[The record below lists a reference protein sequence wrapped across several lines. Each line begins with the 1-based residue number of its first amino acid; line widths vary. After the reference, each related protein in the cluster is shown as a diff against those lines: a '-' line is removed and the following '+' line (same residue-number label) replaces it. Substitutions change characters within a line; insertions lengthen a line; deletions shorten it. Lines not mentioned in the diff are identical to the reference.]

1 MQRLFLILALC
12 AATALAQ
19 GDRATITGSVTD
31 QAGAP
36 IPAVTVTAT
45 QLDTMSLS
53 KVTTNQAGEYSL
65 PSLRI
70 GKYKV
75 MFELPGFKS
84 TVQNS
89 VELGAGATARVDAK
103 LEVGNVQQSIEVSA
117 SSSLLQTDDAKV
129 GNSMADAMIE
139 ALPTVVGDNMRSPF
153 DLAAITAQVTGG
165 DQDFRIGGGQA
176 GSFGVMLDGA
186 SANTNRAGSTLWAAV
201 NAPSLD
207 AITQFSVE
215 TNGFKAEF
223 GRAGGGMVTFVSK
236 SGTNQ
241 IHGTAFDYIRNNAFD
256 ARGFFN
262 STTPVYRQHDF
273 GGTVGGPI
281 VIPKV
286 YNGKNKT
293 FFFASYEGFR
303 NRKGGATSAIA
314 LPPTEFYKGDFHN
327 AVSRTKNA
335 DGTYI
340 MYPVYDPDTT
350 LFNDANKQYVRQP
363 FAGNVIPMSRL
374 DPFSAKLLNLG
385 SSTLTSALR
394 KDVVPGTPEYWLED
408 YWQAGTSV
416 NPNDKMSV
424 KIDHMLNS
432 ANRLSGYFG
441 YSKRQGN
448 PGPSGAVGIPG
459 ILNPYSHL
467 EDTSPV
473 YRGSWDSTI
482 SPVLHNRFYFGINIF
497 HDANTPLSQGG
508 NWEDKI
514 CILNVPDCN
523 SNLPIIQ
530 INDFPT
536 WGGNGFN
543 GSENPTYS
551 FNDDLT
557 FTKGKHIFKA
567 GYLFELA
574 PYVGLG
580 QQNGS
585 GNVTFTTA
593 MTQQPNQSS
602 RNVGGG
608 LGFASFFLGDASTG
622 AIHTPRRVEMTWRYH
637 AMYFQDDWRV
647 TSRLTVNLGLRYE
660 FNLPALNGGDK
671 CADFDPTVPNPGA
684 SGRLGALVFCGT
696 GPGRI
701 GRSTIP
707 PGWYNGF
714 GPRLG
719 LSWNAA
725 NKMVIRA
732 SGGLSYAP
740 VKSVGGSAHFQ
751 GFSQIWSLSD
761 QTGGISPLFQLSKG
775 MPAYPLPPFIDP
787 TFSNNSDIDWW
798 QGQEANRL
806 PAMLNWTLTMQR
818 EIKGR
823 FLLEAG
829 YSAIVGSHLI
839 ANLLAYNQVNTAALP
854 ASLNIFTNAG
864 RNLLNTTFGNSNKLV
879 QNAGF
884 SKPYPEFPDNLTL
897 ARALRPY
904 PQYVNIVTGSGG
916 DHSGHSSYHSL
927 IIKVTRRF
935 ARDLMVDGSYV
946 MSKMFT
952 DSDSMWGSGAALD
965 QYNRRLD
972 KALSAYDRTHDA
984 KINTV
989 YSLPIGP
996 GQRWLKRGFV
1006 SQAIGGWRIGAVQR
1020 YASGAPIA
1028 FTGAFGFPSG
1038 TIGNRPT
1045 INSYDG
1051 WRADP
1056 VGDKFDPYVDRYF
1069 KSTSTASFSGDT
1081 ATVTSQGFFP
1091 FQPRDRVGNMTK
1103 NNPKMRNFPLFNEDV
1118 SLAKSFTVSVEK
1130 RRTVDLRFEAFNM
1143 LNRTQFFTPNTNMSD
1158 VANFGLVRT
1167 QANSPRRMQFA
1178 LKFNF

>member
-1 MQRLFLILALC
+1 MLRLLVLLVLSASFAF
-12 AATALAQ
+12 AQ
-19 GDRATITGSVTD
+19 GDRATLTGTVTD

-36 IPAVTVTAT
+36 MPAVSVTAT
-45 QLDTMSLS
+45 HVDTMSIS
-53 KVTTNQAGEYSL
+53 RATTNPSGEYSL
-65 PSLRI
+65 PSLQI
-70 GKYKV
+70 GRYKV
-75 MFELPGFKS
+75 VFELPGFKS
-84 TVQNS
+84 VTHSNVA
-89 VELGAGATARVDAK
+89 LDAGATGRVDSK
-103 LEVGNVQQSIEVSA
+103 MEVGNVQQSVNVVAE
-117 SSSLLQTDDAKV
+117 SSLLQTDDAKL

-139 ALPTVVGDNMRSPF
+139 ALPTVVSGNMRSPF

-176 GSFGVMLDGA
+176 GSFGVMLDGS

-241 IHGTAFDYIRNNAFD
+241 YHGTAFDYIRNNAFD

-273 GGTVGGPI
+273 GGTIGGPI
-281 VIPKV
+281 VIPKI
-286 YNGKNKT
+286 YNGRNKT

-303 NRKGGATSAIA
+303 NRVGGLTTAIA

-327 AVSRTKNA
+327 AVSRTQNK
-335 DGTYI
+335 DGSYI
-340 MYPVYDPDTT
+340 MYPVFDPETT
-350 LFNDANKQYVRQP
+350 LFNSTNKQYTRTP
-363 FAGNVIPMSRL
+363 FAGNIIPMSRI
-374 DPFSAKLLNLG
+374 DPMSAKLLDLG
-385 SSTLTSALR
+385 ASTMTSGLR
-394 KDVVPGTPEYWLED
+394 KDVVPGTPQYWLEN
-408 YWQAGTSV
+408 YWQGGTSI
-416 NPNDKMSV
+416 NPNDKYSV
-424 KIDHMLNS
+424 KFDHMLNDS
-432 ANRLSGYFG
+432 NRLSAYLA
-441 YSKRQGN
+441 YSKRQAN
-448 PGPSGAVGIPG
+448 PGPSGAPGIPG
-459 ILNPYSHL
+459 IWNPFSHL

-482 SPVLHNRFYFGINIF
+482 SPRLHNRFYFGINIF

-508 NWEDKI
+508 NWQNKI
-514 CILNVPDCN
+514 CVLNVPDCN
-523 SNLPIIQ
+523 SNLPII
-530 INDFPT
+530 NTGDFPA

-557 FTKGKHIFKA
+557 WTKGKHILKA

-580 QQNGS
+580 QQNGA
-585 GNVTFTTA
+585 GNFTFNTA
-593 MTQQPNQSS
+593 MTQLPNQSS

-608 LGFASFFLGDASTG
+608 LGFASFFLGDATGG

-660 FNLPALNGGDK
+660 FNLPALNGGGK

-684 SGRLGALVFCGT
+684 SGRLGALVFCGD
-696 GPGRI
+696 GPGRT
-701 GRSTIP
+701 GKASIP
-707 PGWYNGF
+707 AGWYKGF

-732 SGGLSYAP
+732 SGGVSYAP
-740 VKSVGGSAHFQ
+740 VKSIGGSAHFQ
-751 GFSQIWSLSD
+751 GFAQILSVSD
-761 QTGGISPLFQLSKG
+761 NTGGISPLFQLNKG
-775 MPAYPLPPFIDP
+775 MPAYPLPPFVDP
-787 TFSNNSDIDWW
+787 TFGNNGDVDWW

-806 PAMLNWTLTMQR
+806 PTMLNWTLTLQR
-818 EIKGR
+818 ELKGR
-823 FLLEAG
+823 FLVEAG
-829 YSAIVGSHLI
+829 YNALIGTHLI
-839 ANLLAYNQVNTAALP
+839 AGLLNYDQVNINTLP
-854 ASLNIFTNAG
+854 QSLSIFTNAG
-864 RNLLNTTFGNSNKLV
+864 RTLLNTTFDNGNKLV
-879 QNAGF
+879 QQAGF
-884 SKPYPEFPDNLTL
+884 SKPYAEFPDNLTL
-897 ARALRPY
+897 ARALRPF
-904 PQYVNIVTGSGG
+904 PQYNTVNTLNGG

-927 IIKVTRRF
+927 ITKVTRRF
-935 ARDLMVDGSYV
+935 ANDLMIDGSYV
-946 MSKMFT
+946 FSKMFT
-952 DSDSMWGSGAALD
+952 DADSMWGNGLAMD

-972 KALSAYDRTHDA
+972 KALSASDRTHDA

-989 YSLPIGP
+989 YNLPIGP
-996 GQRWLKRGFV
+996 GRHWLKKGLMA
-1006 SQAIGGWRIGAVQR
+1006 QAIGGWRIGAVQR
-1020 YASGAPIA
+1020 YASGTPMA
-1028 FTGAFGFPSG
+1028 FSGAFGFPI
-1038 TIGNRPT
+1038 IGNRPYVT
-1045 INSYDG
+1045 SYDD
-1051 WRADP
+1051 WRAP
-1056 VGDKFDPYVDRYF
+1056 TVGDKFDPYVDRVF
-1069 KSTSTASFSGDT
+1069 KSASSASFSGDT

-1103 NNPKMRNFPLFNEDV
+1103 NNPKVRNFPLFNEDI
-1118 SLAKSFTVSVEK
+1118 SLAKTFTASVEHH
-1130 RRTVDLRFEAFNM
+1130 RTIDLRFEAFNM
-1143 LNRTQFFTPNTNMSD
+1143 LNRTVFGTPNTNLAD
-1158 VANFGLVRT
+1158 QANLGLVRS